1 MERKETTKSTHE
13 GWTNGMAKLI
23 SVFNNKGG
31 VGKSTI
37 CWNLADAMGR
47 RGKKILLIDFDPQC
61 NVSIAMLGEDLF
73 MGKLPTQNIP
83 YGTTIRSFL
92 QRFLQNTGGEEI
104 FLAKGPHTS
113 ENVSIIAGD
122 FWLNVY
128 ADSLNVGADL
138 LTGTG
143 LSRYVALQKIVA
155 AAEEKNGSAF
165 DFVIID
171 LPPSF
176 GALVRAAFYSSDYY
190 IVPCT
195 SDNFSVYCV
204 GLIGQMVPSF
214 VNDWHVGLTR
224 FKDTN
229 PHFTEFDQLGRPVFA
244 GWVFNGFDTAR
255 RRRTPLDIA
264 MGSPAG
270 EKEMIQ
276 ADLTMH
282 GRVSRAVTDDLA
294 AKLTN
299 RITSFEPVAR
309 GLPSNYQIGGIEDA
323 NVLIQ
328 NSLWLNVPLGQ
339 LGNYDQV
346 VSLQDR
352 RRWATN
358 QIEQIDLIRGKFDAL
373 SGAVESACV

>member
-1 MERKETTKSTHE
+1 MTKI
-13 GWTNGMAKLI
+13 I

-37 CWNLADAMGR
+37 CWNLADALGR
-47 RGKKILLIDFDPQC
+47 AGKRVLLIDFDPQC
-61 NVSIAMLGEDLF
+61 NLSIAMLGEEMF
-73 MGKLPTQNIP
+73 VKTLPTKNVP

-104 FLAKGPHTS
+104 FLHQATNTDQ
-113 ENVSIIAGD
+113 NVHLMAGD

-143 LSRYVALQKIVA
+143 LTRYVALRRIVA
-155 AAEEKNGSAF
+155 EAAKAKKIKF
-165 DFVIID
+165 DYAIVD

-214 VNDWHVGLTR
+214 IRDWGIGLSR
-224 FKDTN
+224 FKATN
-229 PHFTEFDQLGRPVFA
+229 PHFKEFNSLGQPVFA
-244 GWVFNGFDTAR
+244 GWIFNGFDTAR
-255 RRRTPLDIA
+255 RRRTRAEIAAGIELD
-264 MGSPAG
+264 
-270 EKEMIQ
+270 EKQMIQ
-276 ADLTMH
+276 ADRTMH
-282 GRVSRAVTDDLA
+282 DRVAKAIADDLVKPLKA
-294 AKLTN
+294 N
-299 RITSFEPVAR
+299 ISSYSPVAPNKSAADFR
-309 GLPSNYQIGGIEDA
+309 IGDIEDA

-328 NSLWLNVPLGQ
+328 NSLWLSVPIGKL
-339 LGNYDQV
+339 DEHEQV

-352 RRWATN
+352 RKWAQN
-358 QIEQIDLIRGKFDAL
+358 QLDQIELIRSKFDETAQHII
-373 SGAVESACV
+373 STCV

>member
-1 MERKETTKSTHE
+1 
-13 GWTNGMAKLI
+13 MAKLI

-37 CWNLADAMGR
+37 CWNLGDALGR
-47 RGKKILLIDFDPQC
+47 KGKRVLLIDFDPQC
-61 NVSIAMLGEDLF
+61 NLSIAMLGESQF
-73 MGKLPTQNIP
+73 VKTLPTQNVP

-104 FLAKGPHTS
+104 FLHNGGHTS
-113 ENVSIIAGD
+113 PNAYLIAGD
-122 FWLNVY
+122 FWLNIY

-155 AAEEKNGSAF
+155 AAEVKIGHAF
-165 DFVIID
+165 DFAIVD

-176 GALVRAAFYSSDYY
+176 GALVRASFYSSNYY
-190 IVPCT
+190 LVPCT

-214 VNDWHVGLTR
+214 ISDREVGLKR

-229 PHFTEFDQLGRPVFA
+229 PHFTDFDVLGKPVFA
-244 GWVFNGFDTAR
+244 GWIFNGFDTAR
-255 RRRTPLDIA
+255 RRRTPQEMTADA
-264 MGSPAG
+264 VMG

-276 ADLTMH
+276 ADKTMH
-282 GRVSRAVTDDLA
+282 DRVSEAIRDDLVGSLRQ
-294 AKLTN
+294 KVK
-299 RITSFEPVAR
+299 SFDPVVS
-309 GLPSNYQIGGIEDA
+309 GLPDGFRIGDIEDA

-328 NSLWLNVPLGQ
+328 NSLWLNVPIGYLDSH
-339 LGNYDQV
+339 DQV
-346 VSLQDR
+346 VTLQDR
-352 RRWATN
+352 RRWAQN
-358 QIEQIDLIRGKFDAL
+358 QIEQIQLIRQKFNETA
-373 SGAVESACV
+373 AIVEKVCV

>member
-1 MERKETTKSTHE
+1 
-13 GWTNGMAKLI
+13 MAKLI

-37 CWNLADAMGR
+37 CWNLADSLGR
-47 RGKKILLIDFDPQC
+47 RGKKVLLIDFDPQC
-61 NVSIAMLGEDLF
+61 NLSIAMLGENIF
-73 MGKLPTQNIP
+73 VKTLPTQNVP
-83 YGTTIRSFL
+83 YGKSIRSFV

-104 FLAKGPHTS
+104 FLHKGPHTS
-113 ENVSIIAGD
+113 SNIDLIAGD

-155 AAEEKNGSAF
+155 AAEKNSGISY
-165 DFVIID
+165 DFAIID

-214 VNDWHVGLTR
+214 ISDWQIGLTR
-224 FKDTN
+224 FKATN
-229 PHFTEFDQLGRPVFA
+229 PHFTDFDNLGKPVFA
-244 GWVFNGFDTAR
+244 GWIFNGFDTASK
-255 RRRTPLDIA
+255 RRTPQQIA
-264 MGSPAG
+264 QFAPKGP
-270 EKEMIQ
+270 KEMIQ
-276 ADLTMH
+276 ADHTMH
-282 GRVSRAVTDDLA
+282 DRVEKAIKDDLV
-294 AKLTN
+294 KSIIDNINTF
-299 RITSFEPVAR
+299 SPVAHGIPDGYR
-309 GLPSNYQIGGIEDA
+309 IGDIEDA

-328 NSLWLNVPLGQ
+328 NSLWLSVPIGQ
-339 LGNYDQV
+339 LSSHKQV
-346 VSLQDR
+346 VDLQNR
-352 RRWATN
+352 AAWAEN
-358 QIEQIDLIRGKFDAL
+358 QIDQIKLICDKFNATAGL
-373 SGAVESACV
+373 IESICK

>member
-1 MERKETTKSTHE
+1 MTPSK
-13 GWTNGMAKLI
+13 GWNGVAKLI

-37 CWNLADAMGR
+37 CWNLADALGR
-47 RGKKILLIDFDPQC
+47 RGKKVLLIDFDPQC
-61 NVSIAMLGEDLF
+61 NLSIAILGEDLF
-73 MGKLPTQNIP
+73 VGTLPTLNVP

-104 FLAKGPHTS
+104 FLHNGPQTS
-113 ENVSIIAGD
+113 ANVKIIAGD

-138 LTGTG
+138 LSGTG
-143 LSRYVALQKIVA
+143 LSRYVALQRIVSM
-155 AAEEKNGSAF
+155 AETKHDKPF

-190 IVPCT
+190 VVPCT

-204 GLIGQMVPSF
+204 GLIGQMVPAFIS
-214 VNDWHVGLTR
+214 DWQIGLKR

-229 PHFTEFDQLGRPVFA
+229 PQFKDFDNLGKPVFA
-244 GWVFNGFDTAR
+244 GWIFNGFDTASK
-255 RRRTPLDIA
+255 RRTREEIDANAPLGD
-264 MGSPAG
+264 
-270 EKEMIQ
+270 KKMIQ
-276 ADLTMH
+276 ADATMH
-282 GRVSRAVTDDLA
+282 NRVAKAIEEDLVGSLQT
-294 AKLTN
+294 K
-299 RITSFEPVAR
+299 ITAFTPIAT
-309 GLPSNYQIGGIEDA
+309 GLPQSYRIGDIEDA

-328 NSLWLNVPLGQ
+328 NSLWLSVPIGQ
-339 LGNYDQV
+339 LDNYKQV

-352 RRWATN
+352 TNWAAN
-358 QIEQIDLIRGKFDAL
+358 QVEQIHLIRDKFAETAKL
-373 SGAVESACV
+373 IEAVCI

>member
-1 MERKETTKSTHE
+1 MTKI
-13 GWTNGMAKLI
+13 I

-31 VGKSTI
+31 VGKTTI
-37 CWNLADAMGR
+37 CWNLADALGR
-47 RGKKILLIDFDPQC
+47 AGKRVLLIDFDPQC
-61 NVSIAMLGEDLF
+61 NLSIAMLGEDTF
-73 MGKLPTQNIP
+73 VKTLPTKNIP

-104 FLAKGPHTS
+104 FLHQAPNTN
-113 ENVSIIAGD
+113 ENVYLLAGD

-143 LSRYVALQKIVA
+143 LARYVALIKIIDNA
-155 AAEEKNGSAF
+155 IKSKNIEF
-165 DFVIID
+165 DFAIVD

-204 GLIGQMVPSF
+204 GLIGLMVPSF
-214 VNDWHVGLTR
+214 VKDWEVGLNR
-224 FKDTN
+224 FKATN
-229 PHFTEFDQLGRPVFA
+229 PHFSDFDMLGRPVFA

-255 RRRTPLDIA
+255 RRRTKTEIA
-264 MGSPAG
+264 AG
-270 EKEMIQ
+270 VDVDEKQMIQ
-276 ADLTMH
+276 ADRTMH
-282 GRVSRAVTDDLA
+282 DRVSKAIVDDLVEPL
-294 AKLTN
+294 KSS
-299 RITSFEPVAR
+299 ITSYLPVAPNNATEGFR
-309 GLPSNYQIGGIEDA
+309 IGDIEDA

-328 NSLWLNVPLGQ
+328 NSLWLSVPIGKLDEH
-339 LGNYDQV
+339 DQV

-352 RRWATN
+352 RKWAQN
-358 QIEQIDLIRGKFDAL
+358 QIEQIEIIRKKFDETAQHIINT
-373 SGAVESACV
+373 CV

>member
-1 MERKETTKSTHE
+1 MIPAKIWS
-13 GWTNGMAKLI
+13 NGMAKFI

-37 CWNLADAMGR
+37 CWNLADSLGR
-47 RGKKILLIDFDPQC
+47 LGKSVLLIDFDPQC
-61 NVSIAMLGEDLF
+61 NLSIAMLGEDLF
-73 MGKLPTQNIP
+73 VKTLPTQNQP
-83 YGTTIRSFL
+83 YGTTIRSFV

-104 FLAKGPHTS
+104 FLHTGPNTS
-113 ENVSIIAGD
+113 QNVQLVAGD

-155 AAEEKNGSAF
+155 AAEKKKGAAF
-165 DFVIID
+165 DFAIID

-214 VNDWHVGLTR
+214 VSDWQIGQKR

-229 PHFTEFDQLGRPVFA
+229 PHFTDFDNLGKPVFA
-244 GWVFNGFDTAR
+244 GWIFNGFDTAR
-255 RRRTPLDIA
+255 KRRTPAAISADA
-264 MGSPAG
+264 PMGS
-270 EKEMIQ
+270 KEMIQ
-276 ADLTMH
+276 ADKTMH
-282 GRVSRAVTDDLA
+282 TRISDAIRDDLVKNLSKNIKTFSPIA
-294 AKLTN
+294 SGIPTG
-299 RITSFEPVAR
+299 F
-309 GLPSNYQIGGIEDA
+309 QIGDIEDA

-328 NSLWLNVPLGQ
+328 NSLWLNVPIGQ
-339 LGNYDQV
+339 LDNFEQV

-352 RRWATN
+352 SKWAWN
-358 QIEQIDLIRGKFDAL
+358 QIEQIKLIRDKFNDTAK
-373 SGAVESACV
+373 AVEGICV

>member
-1 MERKETTKSTHE
+1 MNLAHTW
-13 GWTNGMAKLI
+13 GNGMAKVI

-37 CWNLADAMGR
+37 CWNLADSLGR
-47 RGKKILLIDFDPQC
+47 RGKKVLVIDFDPQC
-61 NVSIAMLGEDLF
+61 NLSIAMLGEDLF
-73 MGKLPTQNIP
+73 VKTLPTQNLP
-83 YGTTIRSFL
+83 YGTTIRSFV
-92 QRFLQNTGGEEI
+92 QRFLQNTGGEDI
-104 FLAKGPHTS
+104 FLHKGPNTS
-113 ENVSIIAGD
+113 QNVDLIAGD

-143 LSRYVALQKIVA
+143 LSRYVALQKIVG
-155 AAEEKNGSAF
+155 AAEQKNGSPF

-176 GALVRAAFYSSDYY
+176 GALVRAAFYSSNYY

-214 VNDWHVGLTR
+214 VNDWQIGLSR
-224 FKDTN
+224 FKASN
-229 PHFTEFDQLGRPVFA
+229 PHFTDFNQLGQPVFA
-244 GWVFNGFDTAR
+244 GWIFNGFDTAR
-255 RRRTPLDIA
+255 KRRTPLAIA
-264 MGSPAG
+264 AAAPMG

-276 ADLTMH
+276 ADRTMH
-282 GRVSRAVTDDLA
+282 NRVSDAVRDDLVRNLSQNI
-294 AKLTN
+294 K
-299 RITSFEPVAR
+299 SFSPVAS
-309 GLPSNYQIGGIEDA
+309 GVPTGFQIGGIEDA

-339 LGNYDQV
+339 LDKFEQV

-352 RRWATN
+352 TKWAWN
-358 QIEQIDLIRGKFDAL
+358 QVEQIKLIREKFDSTAQ
-373 SGAVESACV
+373 SIEAICV